1 MSHGDNAP
9 NSAFSVSKQG
19 SEDTKP
25 VLGMHFDKFARPMSL
40 LRHRSSMANLHA
52 SERMDASTSNAQL
65 KRKLS
70 LLAGSKPGMQV
81 QNSIIQGLGGVPF
94 LNGLSSLGSG
104 EIPAGM
110 LGSSPQA
117 GPFVPRS
124 P

>member
-19 SEDTKP
+19 SEDNKP
-25 VLGMHFDKFARPMSL
+25 SLGMHFDKFARPMSL

-52 SERMDASTSNAQL
+52 SERMDATTSNATL

-70 LLAGSKPGMQV
+70 LLASKPGLQV

-94 LNGLSSLGSG
+94 LQGLSTLGSG
-104 EIPAGM
+104 EIPAGI
-110 LGSSPQA
+110 LGSSP
-117 GPFVPRS
+117 
-124 P
+124 